1 MRGLHMGQGCSLVSC
16 GRGKWRPWGL
26 WARKGKKKHVRRHS
40 IVQGKERWLMLISKG
55 SKYRVAS
62 WEQGISLLWKEV
74 SLCMGWGIW
83 HWNWRTMVVK
93 NERWWLLHFSG
104 NFLSEKKFLQG
115 MTAAKLL
122 ILFILFF
129 HLLLYCVGR
138 LCCPTFPVAVW
149 VRCLSGKNL
158 GRWEWQDVQWPA
170 ALVCNRGT
178 ESCLGWALL
187 LWHTCSAH
195 PGCCPASQRSQLPP
209 FAPHDSMASVMS
221 VVQSEQQV
229 CCVALPCPSC
239 RSQGQGW

>member
-129 HLLLYCVGR
+129 S
-138 LCCPTFPVAVW
+138 PVALL
-149 VRCLSGKNL
+149 CGETMLPNIS
-158 GRWEWQDVQWPA
+158 
-170 ALVCNRGT
+170 CC
-178 ESCLGWALL
+178 CLGKMSQWKEFGKMRM
-187 LWHTCSAH
+187 TRCSVAS
-195 PGCCPASQRSQLPP
+195 CPC
-209 FAPHDSMASVMS
+209 M
-221 VVQSEQQV
+221 
-229 CCVALPCPSC
+229 
-239 RSQGQGW
+239 